1 MSTFLFKKNVDQSLL
16 KDGMTI
22 PKEAHQSILNNL
34 SNPIRR
40 GENCAITIVID
51 GTNYDAKLTWVN
63 LNSNVSTRDVLQ
75 IRYTQNTAI
84 CQKLRTTFSRSF
96 SAISAGESITDADKE
111 TIELLAVSKDCF
123 GLMCFP
129 NTADTAKAAFVK
141 YIGSENDLSGY
152 QRSYKLVF
160 LKSLFENWNGSG
172 EVPAYTV
179 SLAFQKFY
187 IARKQKGLIP
197 DVNVDPV
204 IENVETSSVKSIF
217 SLILRNPYDAISKK
231 GFVSKIVK
239 NEKEYFKL
247 QEALTAELKSEDI
260 KEILQLID
268 HKLSF
273 YYSKIDPQKQ
283 VNGKMQEMINKILN
297 EYVACK
303 KQTFAGHSM
312 GIFFRNEIP
321 NGIYN
326 TGIVDSKDY
335 LITGSVGQGNWATVP
350 WVCIFDRAITTSAT
364 KGVYI
369 VYLLAKDGNTLYL
382 TFNQGCTKI
391 REKNSKKDTIKIMR
405 QNAAQIAAKIDS
417 RGFATDEDIDLG
429 NGLTELAELYQKGTI
444 FYKAYRKGNV
454 PSESELQEDLAK
466 MMDIYRE
473 YAGKTVAPVK
483 SGTWLLTW
491 NPNNWHWEDYDQ
503 AIAHTHS
510 GEPYES
516 SWTCTNTH
524 VQPGDRVYLSVLGM
538 QNNNGII
545 ASGTA
550 LTQTYEDEHYNTERA
565 AQGATAKYIDI
576 RFDWINDYR
585 GSGLLTQARLKE
597 QFPNQHWSPQ
607 GSGIAIAEEYVV
619 GLEQEWQKYMQKFG
633 GEEELSTKDIITQ
646 VKNYIASKGF
656 TYEDGLVENFHLSL
670 KSKPFVILAGTSG
683 TGKTR
688 LVKLFAE
695 ACGATTANGRY
706 KMVSVRPD
714 WSDSSDLFGHV
725 DLNGKFIPGAIIDFV
740 KNAELDTDK
749 PYFLCLD
756 EMNRARVE
764 YYLSDVLSVIE
775 TRDFISGG
783 TITSDPLVDGTYY
796 GSDKSAAGKY
806 GTVTLPENLYIIGTV
821 NMDETTFP
829 FSRKVL
835 DRANTIEFSF
845 VDLAPTHKEVPKNV
859 TALDLPNSFLKT
871 EYLLLAQCA
880 DQQDKV
886 DEFCVELQAMNRILQ
901 RANAH
906 VGYRV
911 RDEIVFYMLNNESA
925 DLLTENDAMDNEI
938 MQKIL
943 PRIQGSSASVKK
955 MLCELFK
962 HCAGDFR
969 GFQTDDSNLSDEME
983 KVSQKPGCKYKR
995 SAEKIAFMVRRYEE
1009 EGFTSYW
1016 L

>member
-1 MSTFLFKKNVDQSLL
+1 MSMFLFKKNVDQSLL
-16 KDGMTI
+16 KDGMTL
-22 PKEAHQSILNNL
+22 PKEAHQHVLNNL
-34 SNPIRR
+34 EKPISR

-63 LNSNVSTRDVLQ
+63 FSPNVSTRDVLQ
-75 IRYTQNTAI
+75 IRYTQNSSV
-84 CQKLRTTFSRSF
+84 CQRLREVFARSV
-96 SAISAGESITDADKE
+96 SSIANGESIIDDKKE
-111 TIELLAVSKDCF
+111 TIEVFALTANRFEIKCH
-123 GLMCFP
+123 P
-129 NTADTAKAAFVK
+129 NAMGIVKTDFIK
-141 YIGSENDLSGY
+141 YIGKEDDLSGY

-160 LKSLFENWNGSG
+160 LKALFENWNDSG
-172 EVPAYTV
+172 EIPAYNV
-179 SLAFQKFY
+179 SLAFQQFY
-187 IARKQKGLIP
+187 IARKQKGLAP
-197 DVNVDPV
+197 DANVDPI
-204 IENVETSSVKSIF
+204 IENAETSSVKSIF
-217 SLILRNPYDAISKK
+217 GLIVRNPYDAISKR

-239 NEKEYFKL
+239 NEKEYFKI
-247 QEALTAELKSEDI
+247 QEALVAELKTEDI
-260 KEILQLID
+260 REILQLVKK
-268 HKLSF
+268 KLDF
-273 YYSKIDPQKQ
+273 YYLKIDPQEQ
-283 VNGKMQEMINKILN
+283 VNGKMQVMINKILN
-297 EYVACK
+297 EYISCK
-303 KQTFAGHSM
+303 KQPFAGHSM
-312 GIFFRNEIP
+312 GVFFRNEIP

-350 WVCIFDRAITTSAT
+350 WVCIFDREITTSAT

-391 REKNSKKDTIKIMR
+391 RDKNSKKDTIKIMR
-405 QNAAQIAAKIDS
+405 QNAAQIVAKIDS
-417 RGFATDEDIDLG
+417 RGFATDENINLG
-429 NGLTELAELYQKGTI
+429 DGLTELAELYQKGTI
-444 FYKAYRKGNV
+444 FYKAYRKGSV
-454 PSESELQEDLAK
+454 PSEAELQADLIK
-466 MMDIYRE
+466 MMEIYRE
-473 YAGKTVAPVK
+473 YAGKQEIKEDIPGTMLDRIIK
-483 SGTWLLTW
+483 TLENLGGKGRYTEIYSGYETIIGQPLTSGQKAGIRKVIE
-491 NPNNWHWEDYDQ
+491 NN
-503 AIAHTHS
+503 
-510 GEPYES
+510 S
-516 SWTCTNTH
+516 SDSENFN
-524 VQPGDRVYLSVLGM
+524 GNDIFYSVE
-538 QNNNGII
+538 GI
-545 ASGTA
+545 G
-550 LTQTYEDEHYNTERA
+550 
-565 AQGATAKYIDI
+565 QGV
-576 RFDWINDYR
+576 W
-585 GSGLLTQARLKE
+585 GLR
-597 QFPNQHWSPQ
+597 S
-607 GSGIAIAEEYVV
+607 Y
-619 GLEQEWQKYMQKFG
+619 QKG
-633 GEEELSTKDIITQ
+633 GEEELSTKDIVAQ

-656 TYEDGLVENFHLSL
+656 TYEDGLVENFYLSL

-740 KNAELDTDK
+740 KKAELDTGK

-756 EMNRARVE
+756 EMNLARVE

-775 TRDFISGG
+775 TRDFVSGSI
-783 TITSDPLVDGTYY
+783 ITSDPLVDGTYY

-845 VDLAPTHKEVPKNV
+845 VDLAPVHKEVLTNV
-859 TALDLPNSFLKT
+859 AALDLPNSFLKT

-901 RANAH
+901 GANAH

-1009 EGFTSYW
+1009 DGFTSYW